1 MASQYPNDDQ
11 SINDKTVAEFKSDVI
26 TACPSLVTLKDQ
38 YVVRS
43 IPNSVFERLFR
54 EVFEGDLF
62 LARDV
67 LFGRI
72 ERLRNSQ
79 ADKVVEAIATMERA
93 SSLIQKSLTEKQPM
107 LLISDTDND
116 GSISQ
121 AIAME
126 ARRLFDVPFKVL
138 PKDYNPEN
146 HGFSIQ
152 QIKDWL
158 SGSGIRE
165 NEPFT
170 VIIVDLGTNQRQEQ
184 DLFLSSFP
192 KATLI
197 IADHH
202 QPELDMMVSQDAG
215 RSILVSPYVKG
226 SVDLALRAGGGVS
239 GGYLLYTLFKLSA
252 IQMQEVSTLPYSQQ
266 ELKKLLLPM
275 QELGRA
281 ANLLDMV
288 KCDIRLKPLH
298 EKDLEKAF
306 NIASLTSSGRSLSRW
321 MSDDQVHNL
330 QALTPIVG
338 AEEVKSYL
346 EIRELMIEQNHI
358 AHALYRSLP
367 LIFEP
372 KDDDKPLLEEVT
384 LFAAQNS
391 PQESVIENYVEKL
404 RPYVFN
410 FSYENRFKGEQKT
423 EWLEL
428 SSKCLKDLGK
438 LEQKIRVLL
447 RQHNLVRQISKDH
460 VIVTQAAG
468 PEVEKAFSPRQ
479 LDQAYQSTDKT
490 VKFSLVATRGNSVI
504 LSSRSSL
511 SMHEMIFDAEET
523 FPLADLVYR
532 GHGGAGALTVISKS
546 EFKHGSFQS
555 LLDHLVSHL
564 NDKAKLML
572 SQRNV
577 DNVIEVESIHLPLIK
592 EIFEKTRANLTP
604 AASPEFLFRLKPDTT
619 FKDAYTLQ
627 KRTVMEIVADNE
639 WITTV
644 EPLSFDG
651 KKKLILPNQALKT
664 LANDNFQ
671 GALALKLLPNGAFSA
686 NKVYTGSQLE
696 NKKIPKMILPA
707 ERERK
712 ALLDYY
718 KQNFQGRDFP
728 VLSISREQA
737 IEALHFAANSEK
749 VFANFEAI
757 VIGLIDKLR
766 LDHYV
771 IKDVEADEAG
781 DAECINYGAC
791 ITSKDPESGVII
803 NEEDFNKMILS
814 SPDSVD
820 NYRYLDDN
828 KVIINE
834 RIKTLLLSQ
843 VIGSDAG
850 KPAQPSIKVQN
861 LTNLTPE
868 FLKEVGTSS
877 EEAQRNILNVYNT
890 LGKIAVQAHNLP
902 YDNNITRV
910 NFPELYELTSRSIHI
925 DSAIPSKE
933 KQIAYTGIK
942 VNTIDGV
949 EFYNAEHPGY
959 NLSTLLADTNKVS
972 FSFPAIKG
980 GHILNVN
987 GSEVS
992 IFNLSTRVSSKLEL
1006 SREDL
1011 IPTLLPNLK
1020 LMQHPKYGIEKL
1032 LRMATIRDLIDHQP
1046 VKETVYVPFEEI
1058 EGMSIRPELWAHF
1071 QTHYAFDRS
1080 VDENIVLFFLIPEV
1094 QKELL
1099 DETIPGGGFD
1109 AFKTFKM
1116 DAKDAPKALTDAR
1129 SAGNKNFEPNAKFET
1144 KTAAEEHKS
1153 SLNTFSSKDVFKM
1166 NIYTFLEKNQQN
1178 AERYANSWLY
1188 ELVLDH
1194 HETTEKNPSASFIS
1208 GVSEFTGVDPAM
1220 IKTIYDEA
1228 YRYRK
1233 FRGIQSYRVHETH
1246 NNIGLEGDAFQ
1257 EAVAFIHMLN
1267 LKVRN
1272 PYLVGEI
1279 ALRNRMNP
1287 NSTVIDALAHQAA
1300 ESTLKQMIR
1309 STTKV
1314 ALDEDRFNTYS
1325 SKQMEQ
1331 FSDDGISAKNNRGNR
1346 AMMRCKTL
1354 SESKAEV
1361 MIELPE
1367 YDPEKYRSMSKE
1379 DRMLWEQKIE
1389 NAVTLLVLSN
1399 SRKSA
1404 EGDIKTIVENLVTSP
1419 ENLNLF
1425 KEIREHFGPAFA
1437 TRREGQLKA
1446 MLSAFSE
1453 AILGHEELKLP
1464 SNREV
1469 PFEDLE
1475 LCKEVM
1481 AKIII
1486 DLEETQ
1492 GFVSAISIEAIE
1504 DAILVAKG
1512 QYLAN
1517 QEAINHLITKNEVL
1531 KVHSVPGYPELD
1543 KGAKQAQTRFLNS
1556 LANVLEEHSK
1566 VFPELANTVVATKT
1580 KILDFLTKSP
1590 IFRQVIQKNEIGAL
1604 GEDIDRSLKL
1614 K

>member
-146 HGFSIQ
+146 HGFSVQ

-158 SGSGIRE
+158 SGSGIKE

-252 IQMQEVSTLPYSQQ
+252 LQMREASMLPYSEQ

-321 MSDDQVHNL
+321 MSDDQVQNL

-346 EIRELMIEQNHI
+346 DIRREMIEQNHI
-358 AHALYRSLP
+358 AHALHQVLP

-372 KDDDKPLLEEVT
+372 TEDDQPLLELVT
-384 LFAAQNS
+384 LFVANNTPS
-391 PQESVIENYVEKL
+391 ESTNDNYVEKL

-410 FSYENRFKGEQKT
+410 FSYENRFDGKQKK
-423 EWLEL
+423 EWLTL

-438 LEQKIRVLL
+438 IEQKIRVLL
-447 RQHNLVRQISKDH
+447 RQHNLVQQISKDH

-504 LSSRSSL
+504 LSSRSTL

-523 FPLADLVYR
+523 FPHADLVYR
-532 GHGGAGALTVISKS
+532 GHGGAGALTLISKAGFNQS
-546 EFKHGSFQS
+546 TFQS
-555 LLDHLVSHL
+555 LLEHLVFHL
-564 NDKAKLML
+564 NEKAKAML
-572 SQRNV
+572 AQRNV
-577 DNVIEVESIHLPLIK
+577 DNVIEVEPIHLPLIK

-604 AASPEFLFRLKPDTT
+604 SASPEFLLRLMPDTT

-627 KRTVMEIVADNE
+627 KRSVIEIVSDNE

-671 GALALKLLPNGAFSA
+671 GALALKLLPNGAFNAS
-686 NKVYTGSQLE
+686 KVYTGAQLQ
-696 NKKIPKMILPA
+696 NKQIPKMVLPA

-712 ALLDYY
+712 ELLDYY
-718 KQNFQGRDFP
+718 KNNFQGRDFP

-737 IEALHFAANSEK
+737 IGALHFAANSEK

-757 VIGLIDKLR
+757 VIGLIDRLK

-791 ITSKDPESGVII
+791 ITSKDPDSGNIMS
-803 NEEDFNKMILS
+803 EADFNEMVLS
-814 SPDSVD
+814 SPDAVD

-828 KVIINE
+828 KVVINE

-843 VIGSDAG
+843 VIGNDAG

-861 LTNLTPE
+861 LTNLTPD

-877 EEAQRNILNVYNT
+877 AEAQRNILNVYNT

-925 DSAIPSKE
+925 DSAVPSKE

-949 EFYNAEHPGY
+949 DFYNAEHPGY
-959 NLSTLLADTNKVS
+959 NLSTLLADTSKVS

-980 GHILNVN
+980 GHVLYVN

-992 IFNLSTRVSSKLEL
+992 IFDLSTRISSKLEL

-1020 LMQHPKYGIEKL
+1020 SMQHPKYGIEKL

-1046 VKETVYVPFEEI
+1046 VKETVYVQFQDI
-1058 EGMSIRPELWAHF
+1058 EGVSIRPDLWAHF

-1080 VDENIVLFFLIPEV
+1080 VDENIIQFFLIPEV

-1109 AFKTFKM
+1109 AFKTFKIDM
-1116 DAKDAPKALTDAR
+1116 LSAPKSLVDAR
-1129 SAGNKNFEPNAKFET
+1129 SAGNKSFDPNAEFET
-1144 KTAAEEHKS
+1144 KKAAAEHKA
-1153 SLNTFSSKDVFKM
+1153 SLDTFSSKDVFKM
-1166 NIYTFLEKNQQN
+1166 NIYHFLDKNHQN

-1208 GVSEFTGVDPAM
+1208 GISEFTGVDPVM

-1287 NSTVIDALAHQAA
+1287 NSTVIDVLAHQAA

-1314 ALDEDRFNTYS
+1314 ALDADRFNTYS

-1331 FSDDGISAKNNRGNR
+1331 FSDEGISAKYHRGNR

-1354 SESKAEV
+1354 SESKTEV
-1361 MIELPE
+1361 MIELPQ
-1367 YDPEKYRSMSKE
+1367 YDPDKYRAMSKE

-1389 NAVTLLVLSN
+1389 NAVTLLVLAN

-1404 EGDIKTIVENLVTSP
+1404 EGEIKTLIENLVTSP
-1419 ENLNLF
+1419 ENMALF

-1437 TRREGQLKA
+1437 TQRESQLKT

-1453 AILGHEELKLP
+1453 AILGHKPLKIP

-1469 PFEDLE
+1469 PIEDLD
-1475 LCKEVM
+1475 LCKDVM
-1481 AKIII
+1481 RKIILA
-1486 DLEETQ
+1486 LEETQ
-1492 GFVSAISIEAIE
+1492 GFVSAIPIEAVE
-1504 DAILVAKG
+1504 DAIYKAKG

-1517 QEAINHLITKNEVL
+1517 QKAINHLI
-1531 KVHSVPGYPELD
+1531 D
-1543 KGAKQAQTRFLNS
+1543 KGEMIKVEVVDPYPPLDQWAKSAQTKYLNGLS
-1556 LANVLEEHSK
+1556 NVLNDLSD
-1566 VFPELANTVVATKT
+1566 VFPELANTVLTTKT
-1580 KILDFLTKSP
+1580 DLLDFLMKSP
-1590 IFRQVIQKNEIGAL
+1590 VFRQVIKQPEIESPGV
-1604 GEDIDRSLKL
+1604 DIERSLKL